1 MGVRSIRALACL
13 FLLAAACATAEPES
27 DAGGRR
33 PAREQSPSREPVG
46 AGAKAG
52 EPQLVWVAVEDA
64 HEVALVN
71 VTRRRVV
78 RRFPV
83 SGPPHNITVQRR
95 TVATAMQETGR
106 IALIHRN
113 EVREVDLGGSPHD
126 IKGVGKV
133 VIVAN
138 EGAARLDIVSLRGR
152 LLRSIRLQ
160 ADPHDIAI
168 APGAPVIWASLDDTD
183 EMARVDLR
191 RGVTYVPTGKRPHDL
206 LFAPDG
212 RLWVTDWGGALHVL
226 ERGRIKKSI
235 PLGIEAHHLAFTP
248 DGKEAWITDHGAHK
262 VFVLDVES
270 VEVLAELPIHGAPHH
285 VAITPDGR
293 WAVVADHDNG
303 TLVVFSVSDR
313 KQVGEIE
320 VGPGPHGV
328 WAQP

>member
-1 MGVRSIRALACL
+1 
-13 FLLAAACATAEPES
+13 
-27 DAGGRR
+27 
-33 PAREQSPSREPVG
+33 
-46 AGAKAG
+46 
-52 EPQLVWVAVEDA
+52 
-64 HEVALVN
+64 
-71 VTRRRVV
+71 
-78 RRFPV
+78 
-83 SGPPHNITVQRR
+83 
-95 TVATAMQETGR
+95 MQETGR
-106 IALIHRN
+106 LALIHKD
-113 EVREVDLGGSPHD
+113 EVSEVELGGSPHD
-126 IKGVGKV
+126 VKGVGKV

-138 EGAARLDIVSLRGR
+138 EGASRLDIVSLRGR
-152 LLRSIRLQ
+152 LLRSISLQ

-168 APGAPVIWASLDDTD
+168 APGAPVIWASLDGTD

-226 ERGRIKKSI
+226 ERGRIEKSI

-285 VAITPDGR
+285 VAITPNGR

-303 TLVVFSVSDR
+303 TLVVFSVAEW

-320 VGPGPHGV
+320 VGPRPHGV
-328 WAQP
+328 WVQP